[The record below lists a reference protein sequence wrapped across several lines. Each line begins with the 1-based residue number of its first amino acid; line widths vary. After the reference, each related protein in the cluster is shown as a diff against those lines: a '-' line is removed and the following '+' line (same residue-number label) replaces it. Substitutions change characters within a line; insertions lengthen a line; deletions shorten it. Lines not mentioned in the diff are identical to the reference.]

1 MIFNVNNDNGKKLAI
16 SEFNKL
22 IGFGGMI
29 EIKSVSLTRT
39 NQQNRALFL
48 FFKMAADALNEI
60 GHTYTYSDL
69 EGETINIRWNEHLFK
84 EFTWKP
90 IQAVMFGTDSTTKLK
105 RNEIDPI
112 LDSIF
117 EMFGRLGIEINFP
130 NQFDYYL
137 KFYENQKKT
146 K

>member
-1 MIFNVNNDNGKKLAI
+1 MIYNLSNKYGKENAAIEFKRLNDISATIELKALAH
-16 SEFNKL
+16 
-22 IGFGGMI
+22 
-29 EIKSVSLTRT
+29 TRT
-39 NQQNRALFL
+39 AQQNRALHL
-48 FFKMAADALNEI
+48 FFKMAADSLNEI
-60 GHTYTYSDL
+60 GHTYCYTDL
-69 EGETINIRWNEHLFK
+69 EGEIINVKWNEHLFK

-137 KFYENQKKT
+137 KFYEK
-146 K
+146 

>member
-1 MIFNVNNDNGKKLAI
+1 MIYNLANQYGKQNAAIEFKRLNEIAATIELKALAQ
-16 SEFNKL
+16 
-22 IGFGGMI
+22 
-29 EIKSVSLTRT
+29 TRT
-39 NQQNRALFL
+39 ALQNRALHL

-60 GHTYTYSDL
+60 GHTYCYSDL
-69 EGETINIRWNEHLFK
+69 NGELINIRWNEHLFK

-90 IQAVMFGTDSTTKLK
+90 IQFTMFGIDSTTKLK

-117 EMFGRLGIEINFP
+117 EMFGRIGIEINFP

-137 KFYENQKKT
+137 AFYNKK
-146 K
+146 